1 MSASLA
7 MMLCAAHSAAF
18 GAFHLLFW
26 RLFDWKRELPK
37 LRPANRAIVQILN
50 LRLTYVFF
58 AVAAL
63 CLLYP
68 DELVATPLGRAM
80 LAVMAL
86 FWLGRAIEQVVF
98 LRRLRHPAVHA
109 LTALFLLGAALFA
122 WPLWRGA

>member
-1 MSASLA
+1 
-7 MMLCAAHSAAF
+7 MLCAAHSAAF

>member
-1 MSASLA
+1 MSATLA
-7 MMLCAAHSAAF
+7 IALCAVHSAAF

-63 CLLYP
+63 CAFYP
-68 DELVATPLGRAM
+68 AELAGTPLGRAL
-80 LAVMAL
+80 LAAMAL
-86 FWLGRAIEQVVF
+86 FWLGRAVEQVVF
-98 LRRLRHPAVHA
+98 LRRVHHPAVHA
-109 LTALFLLGAALFA
+109 LTLLFLLGAALFA
-122 WPLWRGA
+122 WPLWRGP